1 MRSNALLSNINAR
14 CRRMILATL
23 IVGLSASSAAA
34 AAERVSAPQSISR
47 GDLRSLA
54 MRIAAE
60 EGVPP
65 VLFDELVRA
74 ESNYQIGAVSTKGAM
89 SLAQLMPATARAIG
103 LTEDDFFDPE
113 ANLRGGARYLRQQ
126 LDAAG
131 DVVVAL
137 GAYNAGMA
145 RVENREF
152 GEWPRETRNY
162 VSRILSRVASRTA
175 KPRLVGSIVSMARTI
190 GPGVESKGTS
200 ADPADTPNPDSST
213 NLVEADPKTSPA
225 GARGI
230 AELGSPEGDLL
241 VDLRSMI
248 NLAEREGA

>member
-1 MRSNALLSNINAR
+1 MRSSAPLSNINAR
-14 CRRMILATL
+14 YRGMILATL

-74 ESNYQIGAVSTKGAM
+74 ESNYQVDAVSKKGAM
-89 SLAQLMPATARAIG
+89 SLAQLMPATARAVG
-103 LTEDDFFDPE
+103 LSEHDFFDPE

-131 DVVVAL
+131 NVVVAL

-145 RVENREF
+145 RVESRAF

-162 VSRILSRVASRTA
+162 VASILARVANRTA
-175 KPRLVGSIVSMARTI
+175 KPRLVGSIVSMARTTAPDAASNGI
-190 GPGVESKGTS
+190 S
-200 ADPADTPNPDSST
+200 AEPADTANPDSSMS
-213 NLVEADPKTSPA
+213 LVEADPKTSPA

-230 AELGSPEGDLL
+230 AEIGSPEGDLF